1 MSAEKNSGRL
11 KMLLVF
17 LVCAA
22 PLLAALLAYYV
33 WPPQGAQTNYGRLIE
48 PQRAVPAASALA
60 LTHLD
65 GRAFDLQSLRGR
77 WVMLYA
83 SAAACDQRCQDTLF
97 EMRQIRLMNGK
108 NRDRIERVWL
118 ITDAAPLA
126 TQLIREYDGMWMVR
140 AYAEALKEFL
150 PLPAE
155 AGAALPDHVWLI
167 DPLGNL
173 MMRFPKD
180 ADPKLMHKDISKLLY
195 ATKGWVMKTPEP
207 PQPARP

>member
-1 MSAEKNSGRL
+1 MSAKKSGRL

-22 PLLAALLAYYV
+22 PLIAALLAYYV
-33 WPPQGAQTNYGRLIE
+33 WPPLGAQTNYGTLIE
-48 PQRAVPAASALA
+48 PQRPVPTAERLA

-65 GRAFDLQSLRGR
+65 SSPFDLQSLRGR

-83 SAAACDQRCQDTLF
+83 SAGDCDQRCNDTLF

-108 NRDRIERVWL
+108 NRDRLERVWL
-118 ITDAAPLA
+118 ITDTVPLA
-126 TQLIREYDGMWMVR
+126 TQLMREYDGMWMLR
-140 AYAEALKEFL
+140 AKPELLKEFL
-150 PLPAE
+150 PLE
-155 AGAALPDHVWLI
+155 SGIALQDHVWLI

-180 ADPKLMHKDISKLLY
+180 ADPKQMQKDISKLLY
-195 ATKGWVMKTPEP
+195 ATKGWVMKTPEL
-207 PQPARP
+207 PQPTRP